1 MTYKKLSEIAD
12 VFTGVRISRY
22 TSDENTQP
30 ERIFQSK
37 IRDNK
42 LKYDIVQVGTKIDD
56 KYYSRKN
63 DIIIHLL
70 NFKRIYHLKNENI
83 IIPSNYAIIR
93 VKEGYDSNYIYH
105 ILRSNQ
111 FNHVKERISE
121 GTTINVLK
129 LNHLKN
135 IKIKVFDQQRQ
146 KTYGKT
152 LDLIDKRIQIKEKQ
166 LEIEIEYKNEMLSEI
181 LGGRYVKL

>member
-12 VFTGVRISRY
+12 IFTGVRISRY
-22 TSDENTQP
+22 ISDENTHQ

-37 IRDNK
+37 INDNQ
-42 LKYDIVQVGTKIDD
+42 LNYLIQVCNKVDD

-70 NFKRIYHLKNENI
+70 NLKQIYHIKNENI

-105 ILRSNQ
+105 ILKSNQ